1 MKRSEL
7 FLPTIKDVP
16 AEAEVIS
23 HQLMLR
29 AGLIRRVAAGI
40 YSHLPLGHRVIQKV
54 SQIIREEMNRAG
66 AQEVLLPALQPA
78 ELWQE
83 SGRWDLMGREMMRL
97 KDRHERDFCL
107 GPTHEEVI
115 TDLVRREIRSYRQ
128 LPLNLYQIQTKF
140 RDEIRPRFGLM
151 RGREFIMKDAY
162 SFDRD
167 DAGAERSY
175 RKMYDAYCAIFSR
188 CGLRYSA
195 VEAESGTI
203 GGSYSQEFMVLA
215 DTGEDAIAVCD
226 ACRYAANAERAE
238 IGIDPTL
245 APTEGAEPLQR
256 VATPGK
262 TTVQEVAA
270 FLGVPAQSVV
280 KTLLYQVDG
289 GRVLGVLVRGDRHV
303 NEAKLAN
310 YLQVHGLRLADRAT
324 IERVTG
330 GPEGFSG
337 PVGLSGVLLIADHE
351 VGGMTNMVVGAN
363 TPDAHYVNANS
374 QRDFRVDHY
383 GDVRMVSVDDPCAR
397 CGKPLRIVRGI
408 EVGHVFKLGTKYSEA
423 LGATYLDAEGKD
435 RLLVMG
441 CYGIGVG
448 RTAAAAIEQHHDA
461 DGIIWPMPI
470 APLHVMVLPINV
482 TDSRGWET
490 AQSIHDELEAAGV
503 EVLLDDRDERPGV
516 KFKDADLIGL
526 PLRVTIGKA
535 LAAGEV
541 ELTARRA
548 RRTTKVRVEE
558 VVACVRQ
565 IVSEGENAFPEL
577 FAS

>member
-1 MKRSEL
+1 MKRSQL
-7 FLPTIKDVP
+7 FLPTIRDVP

-29 AGLIRRVAAGI
+29 AGLIRRVAAGV
-40 YSHLPLGHRVIQKV
+40 YSYLPLGHRVIQKV
-54 SQIIREEMNRAG
+54 SQIVREEMNRAG
-66 AQEVLLPALQPA
+66 GQELLLPALQPA
-78 ELWQE
+78 ELWQA
-83 SGRWDLMGREMMRL
+83 SGRWAVYGKDLMRL

-167 DAGAERSY
+167 DAGADVSY
-175 RKMYDAYCAIFSR
+175 RKMYEAYGAIFAR

-195 VEAESGTI
+195 VEAESGAI

-226 ACRYAANAERAE
+226 ACRYAANVERAE
-238 IGIDPTL
+238 IGAAPASQSSDP
-245 APTEGAEPLQR
+245 PRPLER
-256 VATPGK
+256 VETPGK
-262 TTVQEVAA
+262 TSVEAVAA
-270 FLGVPAQSVV
+270 YLGVPPQSVV
-280 KTLLYQVDG
+280 KTLLYDVDG
-289 GRVLGVLVRGDRHV
+289 QVMGVLVRGDRQV
-303 NEAKLAN
+303 NEAKLAKQ
-310 YLQVHGLRLADRAT
+310 LHTSGLRFADRAT

-337 PVGLSGVLLIADHE
+337 PIGLNNVPLLADHE
-351 VGGMTNMVVGAN
+351 VRGMSCIVVGAN
-363 TPDAHYVNANS
+363 AADAHYVHAES
-374 QRDFRVDHY
+374 ERDFRVDRY
-383 GDVRMVSVDDPCAR
+383 GDVRMVSADDPCPR
-397 CGKPLRIVRGI
+397 CGEPLRIVRGI

-423 LGATYLDAEGKD
+423 MGATYLDAEG
-435 RLLVMG
+435 REHPVVMG

-448 RTAAAAIEQHHDA
+448 RTAAAAVEQHHDA
-461 DGIIWPMPI
+461 DGIVWPLPI
-470 APLHVMVLPINV
+470 APLQVMVVPVNV
-482 TDSRGWET
+482 ADHRGWET
-490 AQSIHDELEAAGV
+490 AQSIHDALEGAGV

-535 LAAGEV
+535 LAQGEV
-541 ELTARRA
+541 ELMARRA
-548 RRTTKVRVEE
+548 RRTIKLRVDE
-558 VVACVRQ
+558 VVPRLRQ
-565 IVSEGENAFPEL
+565 IIGGGEQALAEL

>member
-1 MKRSEL
+1 MKRSQL
-7 FLPTIKDVP
+7 FLPTIRDVP

-29 AGLIRRVAAGI
+29 AGLIRRVAAGV
-40 YSHLPLGHRVIQKV
+40 YAYLPLGHRVIQKV
-54 SQIIREEMNRAG
+54 SQIIRQEMNRAG
-66 AQEVLLPALQPA
+66 GQELLLPALQPA

-83 SGRWDLMGREMMRL
+83 SGRWPVYGKELMRL

-115 TDLVRREIRSYRQ
+115 TDLVRRDVRSYRQ
-128 LPLNLYQIQTKF
+128 LPLTLYQIQTKF
-140 RDEIRPRFGLM
+140 RDEVRPRFGLM

-167 DAGAERSY
+167 DAGAEISY
-175 RKMYDAYCAIFSR
+175 RKMYDAYGAIFTH

-195 VEAESGTI
+195 VDAESGAI

-226 ACRYAANAERAE
+226 ACRYAANIERAE
-238 IGIDPTL
+238 IAADPT
-245 APTEGAEPLQR
+245 AQPRGVPKPLER
-256 VATPGK
+256 VETPGK

-270 FLGVPAQSVV
+270 YLGVPHQAVV
-280 KTLLYQVDG
+280 KTLLYEVDG
-289 GRVLGVLVRGDRHV
+289 RVIGVLVRGDRQV
-303 NEAKLAN
+303 NEAKLAKH
-310 YLQVHGLRLADRAT
+310 LQASQLRLADRAT
-324 IERVTG
+324 VERVTG

-337 PVGLSGVLLIADHE
+337 PIGLSGVPILADHE
-351 VGGMTNMVVGAN
+351 VRGMRDLVVGAN
-363 TPDAHYVNANS
+363 APDAHYINANS
-374 QRDFRVDHY
+374 DRDFGIDRY
-383 GDVRMVSVDDPCAR
+383 LDVRMVHEDDPCAR
-397 CGKPLRIVRGI
+397 CGKPFRIVRGI
-408 EVGHVFKLGTKYSEA
+408 EVGHVFKLGTKYSESM
-423 LGATYLDAEGKD
+423 GATYLDAKGTEHPV
-435 RLLVMG
+435 VMG

-461 DGIIWPMPI
+461 DGIIWPWPI
-470 APLHVMVLPINV
+470 APLHVSVVPVNV
-482 TDSRGWET
+482 ADSRSWET
-490 AQSIHDELEAAGV
+490 AQSIHDGLEAAGID
-503 EVLLDDRDERPGV
+503 VLLDDRDERPGV

-535 LAAGEV
+535 LAEGEV
-541 ELTARRA
+541 ELMARRA

-558 VVACVRQ
+558 VVPRLRQ
-565 IVSEGENAFPEL
+565 IMTGGEQAFPEL

>member
-1 MKRSEL
+1 MKRSQL
-7 FLPTIKDVP
+7 FLPTIKDMP

-29 AGLIRRVAAGI
+29 AGLIRRVAAGV
-40 YSHLPLGHRVIQKV
+40 YSYLPMGHRVIQKV

-66 AQEVLLPALQPA
+66 GQELLLPALQPA

-83 SGRWDLMGREMMRL
+83 SGRWEVMGKEMMRL

-128 LPLNLYQIQTKF
+128 LPLTLYQIQTKF

-167 DAGAERSY
+167 DAGADVSY
-175 RKMYDAYCAIFSR
+175 RKMYDAYGAIFSR
-188 CGLRYSA
+188 CGLQYSA
-195 VEAESGTI
+195 VEAESGAI

-226 ACRYAANAERAE
+226 ACRYAANVERAE
-238 IGIDPTL
+238 IAADPTL
-245 APTEGAEPLQR
+245 QPSAILKPLER
-256 VATPGK
+256 IETPGK
-262 TTVQEVAA
+262 TTVEAVASY
-270 FLGVPAQSVV
+270 LGVPRQMIV
-280 KTLLYQVDG
+280 KTLLYEVD
-289 GRVLGVLVRGDRHV
+289 GRVLAVLIRGDRQV
-303 NEAKLAN
+303 NEAKLVKH
-310 YLQVHGLRLADRAT
+310 LQVGGLRFADRAT

-337 PVGLSGVLLIADHE
+337 PIGLSGVPLLADHE
-351 VGGMTNMVVGAN
+351 VRGLRNVVVGAN
-363 TPDAHYVNANS
+363 APDAHYVNANS
-374 QRDFRVDHY
+374 ERDFHVDRY
-383 GDVRMVSVDDPCAR
+383 LDVRMVSEDDPCAR
-397 CGKPLRIVRGI
+397 CGKPFRIVRGI
-408 EVGHVFKLGTKYSEA
+408 EVGHVFKLGTKYSESMD
-423 LGATYLDAEGKD
+423 ATYLDANGAE
-435 RLLVMG
+435 RPVIMG

-461 DGIIWPMPI
+461 EGIIWPLPI
-470 APLHVMVLPINV
+470 APLQVMVVPVNV
-482 TDSRGWET
+482 TDSRSWET
-490 AQSIHDELEAAGV
+490 AQSIHDTLEASGI

-535 LAAGEV
+535 LADGQV
-541 ELTARRA
+541 ELMARRV
-548 RRTTKVRVEE
+548 RRTTMVRVEE
-558 VVACVRQ
+558 VGPRLRQ
-565 IVSEGENAFPEL
+565 IITAGEHAFPEL
-577 FAS
+577 FTS

>member
-1 MKRSEL
+1 MKRSQL
-7 FLPTIKDVP
+7 FLPTMRDVP
-16 AEAEVIS
+16 AESEVIS

-40 YSHLPLGHRVIQKV
+40 YAYLPLGHRVMQKV
-54 SQIIREEMNRAG
+54 SQIIREEMNRVG
-66 AQEVLLPALQPA
+66 AQELLLPAVQPA

-83 SGRWDLMGREMMRL
+83 SGRWELMGKEMMRL

-128 LPLNLYQIQTKF
+128 LPLMLYQIQTKF

-167 DAGAERSY
+167 DAGADASY
-175 RKMYDAYCAIFSR
+175 RKMYDAYGAIFSR
-188 CGLRYSA
+188 CGLQYSA
-195 VEAESGTI
+195 VEAESGAI

-215 DTGEDAIAVCD
+215 DTGEDAVAVCD
-226 ACRYAANAERAE
+226 GCRYAANIERAE
-238 IGIDPTL
+238 IAADLT
-245 APTEGAEPLQR
+245 APPGETMKLLEQR
-256 VATPGK
+256 ETPGQ
-262 TTVQEVAA
+262 TTVEQVAA
-270 FLGVPAQSVV
+270 YLGVPRQAVV
-280 KTLLYQVDG
+280 KTLLYEAD
-289 GRVLGVLVRGDRHV
+289 GRVVGVLVRGDRQV
-303 NEAKLAN
+303 NEAKLVKH
-310 YLQVHGLRLADRAT
+310 LQTERLRFADRAT
-324 IERVTG
+324 IERITG

-337 PVGLSGVLLIADHE
+337 PVGLSTVTILADHE
-351 VGGMTNMVVGAN
+351 VRGMCNIVVGAN
-363 TPDAHYVNANS
+363 APDVHYVNANS
-374 QRDFRVDHY
+374 GRDFGVDRY
-383 GDVRMVSVDDPCAR
+383 LDVRMVSENDPCTR

-408 EVGHVFKLGTKYSEA
+408 EVGHVFKLGTKYSA
-423 LGATYLDAEGKD
+423 SMDATYLDAGGTTQPI
-435 RLLVMG
+435 VMG

-461 DGIIWPMPI
+461 DGIVWPLPI
-470 APLHVMVLPINV
+470 APLQVMVVLVNV
-482 TDSRGWET
+482 ADSRSWET
-490 AQSIHDELEAAGV
+490 AQSLHDALEAAGV

-535 LAAGEV
+535 LAQGQV
-541 ELTARRA
+541 ELMARRA
-548 RRTTKVRVEE
+548 RRTTMVRVEE
-558 VVACVRQ
+558 VVPRVRQ
-565 IVSEGENAFPEL
+565 IVAAGEHACPEL

>member
-1 MKRSEL
+1 MKRSQL
-7 FLPTIKDVP
+7 FLPTMRDVP
-16 AEAEVIS
+16 AESEVIS

-40 YSHLPLGHRVIQKV
+40 YAYLPLGHRVMQKV
-54 SQIIREEMNRAG
+54 SQIIREEMNRVG
-66 AQEVLLPALQPA
+66 AQELLLPAVQPA

-83 SGRWDLMGREMMRL
+83 SGRWELMGKEMMRL

-128 LPLNLYQIQTKF
+128 LPLMLYQIQTKF

-167 DAGAERSY
+167 DAGADASY
-175 RKMYDAYCAIFSR
+175 RKMYDAYGAIFSR
-188 CGLRYSA
+188 CGLQYSA
-195 VEAESGTI
+195 VEAESGAI

-226 ACRYAANAERAE
+226 GCRYAANIERAE
-238 IGIDPTL
+238 IAADLT
-245 APTEGAEPLQR
+245 APPGETMKPLEQR
-256 VATPGK
+256 ETPGQ
-262 TTVQEVAA
+262 TTVEQVAA
-270 FLGVPAQSVV
+270 YLGVPRQAVV
-280 KTLLYQVDG
+280 KTLLYEAD
-289 GRVLGVLVRGDRHV
+289 GRVVGVLVRGDRQV
-303 NEAKLAN
+303 NEAKLVKH
-310 YLQVHGLRLADRAT
+310 LQTERLRFADRAT
-324 IERVTG
+324 IERITG

-337 PVGLSGVLLIADHE
+337 PVGLSTVTILADHE
-351 VGGMTNMVVGAN
+351 VRGMCNIVVGAN
-363 TPDAHYVNANS
+363 APDVHYVNANS
-374 QRDFRVDHY
+374 GRDFGVDRY
-383 GDVRMVSVDDPCAR
+383 LDVRMVSENDPCTR

-408 EVGHVFKLGTKYSEA
+408 EVGHVFKLGTKYSA
-423 LGATYLDAEGKD
+423 SMDATYLDAGGTTQPI
-435 RLLVMG
+435 VMG

-461 DGIIWPMPI
+461 DGIVWPLPI
-470 APLHVMVLPINV
+470 APLQVMVVLVNV
-482 TDSRGWET
+482 ADSRSWET
-490 AQSIHDELEAAGV
+490 AQSLHDALEAAGV

-535 LAAGEV
+535 LAQGQV
-541 ELTARRA
+541 ELMARRA
-548 RRTTKVRVEE
+548 RRTTMVRVEE
-558 VVACVRQ
+558 VVPRVRQ
-565 IVSEGENAFPEL
+565 IVTAGEHACPEL

>member
-1 MKRSEL
+1 
-7 FLPTIKDVP
+7 
-16 AEAEVIS
+16 VI
-23 HQLMLR
+23 H
-29 AGLIRRVAAGI
+29 
-40 YSHLPLGHRVIQKV
+40 KV
-54 SQIIREEMNRAG
+54 SQIIREEMNRTG
-66 AQEVLLPALQPA
+66 GQELLLPALQPA

-83 SGRWDLMGREMMRL
+83 SGRWELMGKEMMRL

-167 DAGAERSY
+167 DAGADLSY
-175 RKMYDAYCAIFSR
+175 RKMYDAYGAIFSR
-188 CGLRYSA
+188 CGLQYSA
-195 VEAESGTI
+195 VEAESGAI

-226 ACRYAANAERAE
+226 ACRYAANVERAE
-238 IGIDPTL
+238 IAADP
-245 APTEGAEPLQR
+245 PPQPSGGPKPLTR
-256 VATPGK
+256 VETPGT
-262 TTVQEVAA
+262 TTVDEVAA
-270 FLGVPAQSVV
+270 YLGVPRQAVV
-280 KTLLYQVDG
+280 KTLLYEVDG
-289 GRVLGVLVRGDRHV
+289 RVIGVLVRGDRQV
-303 NEAKLAN
+303 NEAKLAKH
-310 YLQVHGLRLADRAT
+310 LQTGGLRFADRST
-324 IERVTG
+324 IARVTG

-337 PVGLSGVLLIADHE
+337 PVGLRGVPILADHE
-351 VGGMTNMVVGAN
+351 VRGMSNIVVGAN
-363 TPDAHYVNANS
+363 APDAHYVNANS
-374 QRDFRVDHY
+374 ERDFHVDRY
-383 GDVRMVSVDDPCAR
+383 LDVRMVSEDDPCAR
-397 CGKPLRIVRGI
+397 CGKPFRIVRGI

-423 LGATYLDAEGKD
+423 MAATYLDADG
-435 RLLVMG
+435 RAHPVVMG

-461 DGIIWPMPI
+461 DGIVWPLPI
-470 APLHVMVLPINV
+470 APLQVMVVPVNIA
-482 TDSRGWET
+482 DSRSWET
-490 AQSIHDELEAAGV
+490 SQSIHDALQASGV

-535 LAAGEV
+535 LAEGQV
-541 ELTARRA
+541 ELMARRA
-548 RRTTKVRVEE
+548 RRTTMVRVEE
-558 VVACVRQ
+558 VVPRLRQ
-565 IVSEGENAFPEL
+565 IMTDGEHAFPEL

>member
-1 MKRSEL
+1 MKRSQL
-7 FLPTIKDVP
+7 FLPTMKDVP

-40 YSHLPLGHRVIQKV
+40 YSYLPLGHRVVQKV

-66 AQEVLLPALQPA
+66 AQELLLPAVQPA

-83 SGRWDLMGREMMRL
+83 SGRWELMGKEMMRL

-128 LPLNLYQIQTKF
+128 LPLTLYQIQTKF
-140 RDEIRPRFGLM
+140 RDEVRPRFGLM

-167 DAGAERSY
+167 DAGADVSY
-175 RKMYDAYCAIFSR
+175 RKMYDAYGAIFSR

-195 VEAESGTI
+195 VEAESGAI

-226 ACRYAANAERAE
+226 GCRYAANVERAE
-238 IGIDPTL
+238 IAADPLPQPGETL
-245 APTEGAEPLQR
+245 KPLER
-256 VATPGK
+256 RETPGR
-262 TTVQEVAA
+262 TTVEQVAA
-270 FLGVPAQSVV
+270 YLGVPRQAVV
-280 KTLLYQVDG
+280 KTLLYEAD
-289 GRVLGVLVRGDRHV
+289 GRVVGVLVRGDRQM
-303 NEAKLAN
+303 NEAKLAKH
-310 YLQVHGLRLADRAT
+310 LQTEGVRFADRAT
-324 IERVTG
+324 IERITG

-337 PVGLSGVLLIADHE
+337 PVGLSGVTILADHE
-351 VGGMTNMVVGAN
+351 VRGMRNIVVGAN
-363 TPDAHYVNANS
+363 APDAHYVNANGG
-374 QRDFRVDHY
+374 RDFGVDRY
-383 GDVRMVSVDDPCAR
+383 LDLRMVSENDPCAR

-408 EVGHVFKLGTKYSEA
+408 EVGHVFRLGTKYSA
-423 LGATYLDAEGKD
+423 SMNATYLDAAGTAHPI
-435 RLLVMG
+435 VMG

-448 RTAAAAIEQHHDA
+448 RTAAAAVEQHHDA
-461 DGIIWPMPI
+461 DGIAWPLPI
-470 APLHVMVLPINV
+470 APLQVMVVPVNAA
-482 TDSRGWET
+482 DSRSWET
-490 AQSIHDELEAAGV
+490 AQSLHDALEGAGV

-535 LAAGEV
+535 LAQGQV
-541 ELTARRA
+541 ELMARRA
-548 RRTTKVRVEE
+548 RRTTMVRVEE
-558 VVACVRQ
+558 VVSRLRQ
-565 IVSEGENAFPEL
+565 IVTAGEHACPEL

>member
-1 MKRSEL
+1 MKRSQL
-7 FLPTIKDVP
+7 FLPTLKDVP
-16 AEAEVIS
+16 TEAEVIS

-40 YSHLPLGHRVIQKV
+40 YSYLPLGHRVIQKV

-83 SGRWDLMGREMMRL
+83 SGRWPVYGKELMRL

-115 TDLVRREIRSYRQ
+115 TDLVRRDIRSYRQ

-167 DAGAERSY
+167 DAGAELSY

-188 CGLRYSA
+188 CGLQYRP
-195 VEAESGTI
+195 VEAESGAI

-226 ACRYAANAERAE
+226 ACRYAANVERAE
-238 IGIDPTL
+238 IGA
-245 APTEGAEPLQR
+245 APSPQPRGAAKPLER

-262 TTVQEVAA
+262 TSVEDVAA
-270 FLGVPAQSVV
+270 YLGVPHQAVV
-280 KTLLYQVDG
+280 KTLLYEVN
-289 GRVLGVLVRGDRHV
+289 GRVLGVLVRGDRQV
-303 NEAKLAN
+303 NEAKLAKH
-310 YLQVHGLRLADRAT
+310 LQADEVRFADRAT

-337 PVGLSGVLLIADHE
+337 PIGLRGVPILADQE
-351 VGGMTNMVVGAN
+351 LRGMRHLVVGAN
-363 TPDAHYVNANS
+363 APDAHYVNADS
-374 QRDFRVDHY
+374 ERDFAVERYLDL
-383 GDVRMVSVDDPCAR
+383 RMVREDDPCAR
-397 CGKPLRIVRGI
+397 CGKPFRIVRGI
-408 EVGHVFKLGTKYSEA
+408 EVGHVFKLGTTYSA
-423 LGATYLDAEGKD
+423 AMGATYLDAAGREHPV
-435 RLLVMG
+435 VMG

-461 DGIIWPMPI
+461 DGIIWPLPI
-470 APLHVMVLPINV
+470 APLQVMVVPVNAA
-482 TDSRGWET
+482 DSRSWET
-490 AQSIHDELEAAGV
+490 AQSIHDALEASGV
-503 EVLLDDRDERPGV
+503 ETLFDDRDERPGV

-535 LAAGEV
+535 LAEGEV
-541 ELTARRA
+541 ELMARRA
-548 RRTTKVRVEE
+548 RRTIRVRVEE
-558 VVACVRQ
+558 VVPRIRQ
-565 IVSEGENAFPEL
+565 IVSGGENAFPEL

>member
-1 MKRSEL
+1 MKRSQL
-7 FLPTIKDVP
+7 FLPTLKDVP

-29 AGLIRRVAAGI
+29 AGLIRRVAAGV
-40 YSHLPLGHRVIQKV
+40 YSYLPLGHRVIQKV

-66 AQEVLLPALQPA
+66 GQELLLPALQPA

-83 SGRWDLMGREMMRL
+83 SGRWPVYGKELIRL

-140 RDEIRPRFGLM
+140 RDEVRPRFGLM

-167 DAGAERSY
+167 DAGADDSY
-175 RKMYDAYCAIFSR
+175 RKMYAAYGAIFSR

-195 VEAESGTI
+195 VEAESGAI

-226 ACRYAANAERAE
+226 ACRYAANVERAE
-238 IGIDPTL
+238 IAA
-245 APTEGAEPLQR
+245 APTSQPTDLRQPLER
-256 VATPGK
+256 VETPGK
-262 TTVQEVAA
+262 TSVEAVAA
-270 FLGVPAQSVV
+270 YLGVPPQAVV
-280 KTLLYQVDG
+280 KTLLYDVDG
-289 GRVLGVLVRGDRHV
+289 QVIGVLVRGDRQV
-303 NEAKLAN
+303 NEAKLAKH
-310 YLQVHGLRLADRAT
+310 LRAGGLRFADRAT
-324 IERVTG
+324 IERLTG

-337 PVGLSGVLLIADHE
+337 PIGLSGVPLLADHE
-351 VGGMTNMVVGAN
+351 VRGMSHMVVGAN
-363 TPDAHYVNANS
+363 TSDAHYVHAES
-374 QRDFRVDHY
+374 ERDFRVDHY
-383 GDVRMVSVDDPCAR
+383 VDVRMVSEGDPCPR

-423 LGATYLDAEGKD
+423 MGATYLDADGQE
-435 RLLVMG
+435 RPVVMG

-448 RTAAAAIEQHHDA
+448 RTAAAAIEQHHDT
-461 DGIIWPMPI
+461 DGIVWPLPI
-470 APLHVMVLPINV
+470 APLQVMVVPVNV
-482 TDSRGWET
+482 ADRRSWET
-490 AQSIHDELEAAGV
+490 AQAIHDGLEAAGI
-503 EVLLDDRDERPGV
+503 EALLDDRDERPGV

-526 PLRVTIGKA
+526 PLRVTIGKD
-535 LAAGEV
+535 LAQGEV
-541 ELTARRA
+541 ELMARRV
-548 RRTTKVRVEE
+548 RRTIKVQ
-558 VVACVRQ
+558 VAEIVPRLRQ
-565 IVSEGENAFPEL
+565 IVTSGERAFPEL

>member
-1 MKRSEL
+1 MKRSQL
-7 FLPTIKDVP
+7 FLPTIRDVP
-16 AEAEVIS
+16 AEAEVVS

-29 AGLIRRVAAGI
+29 AGLIRRVAAGV
-40 YSHLPLGHRVIQKV
+40 YSYLPLGHRVIQKV
-54 SQIIREEMNRAG
+54 AQIIREEMNRAG

-83 SGRWDLMGREMMRL
+83 SGRWEVMGKEMMRL
-97 KDRHERDFCL
+97 KDRHARDFCL

-128 LPLNLYQIQTKF
+128 LPINLYQIQTKF

-167 DAGAERSY
+167 DAGADHSY
-175 RKMYDAYCAIFSR
+175 RQMYEAYCAIFSR
-188 CGLRYSA
+188 CGLQYSA

-226 ACRYAANAERAE
+226 ACQYAANVERAE
-238 IGIDPTL
+238 IAAQTIHQLGGDPK
-245 APTEGAEPLQR
+245 PLER
-256 VATPGK
+256 VTTPSK
-262 TTVQEVAA
+262 TTVDEVAA
-270 FLGVPAQSVV
+270 YLGVSRQSVV
-280 KTLLYQVDG
+280 KTLLYEVDG
-289 GRVLGVLVRGDRHV
+289 RVVGVLVRGDRQV
-303 NEAKLAN
+303 NEAKLAKH
-310 YLQVHGLRLADRAT
+310 LGATGLRFADRAT

-337 PVGLSGVLLIADHE
+337 PVGLIGVPIIADHE
-351 VGGMTNMVVGAN
+351 LCALSNVVVGAN
-363 TPDAHYVNANS
+363 AADAHYLNANS
-374 QRDFRVDHY
+374 ARDFRVDDY
-383 GDVRMVSVDDPCAR
+383 VDVRMVSEEDPCGR
-397 CGKPLRIVRGI
+397 CGQPLRIVRGI

-423 LGATYLDAEGKD
+423 LGATYLDAEGKE
-435 RLLVMG
+435 RPLVMG

-461 DGIIWPMPI
+461 DGIVWPLPI
-470 APLHVMVLPINV
+470 APLQVMIVPVNV
-482 TDSRGWET
+482 TDSRSWET
-490 AQSIHDELEAAGV
+490 AQSIHDALEAAGV
-503 EVLLDDRDERPGV
+503 EVLLEDRDERPGV

-535 LAAGEV
+535 LVAGEV
-541 ELTARRA
+541 ELTARRS
-548 RRTTKVRVEE
+548 RQTTKLKVEE
-558 VVACVRQ
+558 VVRRIRQ
-565 IVSEGENAFPEL
+565 IVTEGENAFPAL

>member
-1 MKRSEL
+1 MKRSQL
-7 FLPTIKDVP
+7 FLPTIRDVP

-29 AGLIRRVAAGI
+29 AGLIRRTAAGV
-40 YSHLPLGHRVIQKV
+40 YSYLPLGHRVMQKV

-83 SGRWDLMGREMMRL
+83 SGRWPVYGKELMRL
-97 KDRHERDFCL
+97 QDRHGRDFCL

-115 TDLVRREIRSYRQ
+115 TDLVRRDVRSYRQ

-162 SFDRD
+162 SFDAD
-167 DAGAERSY
+167 DAGADESY
-175 RKMYDAYCAIFSR
+175 RRMYEAYCAIFSR
-188 CGLRYSA
+188 CGLQFSP
-195 VEAESGTI
+195 VEAESGAI

-226 ACRYAANAERAE
+226 ACRYAANVERAE
-238 IGIDPTL
+238 IGADI
-245 APTEGAEPLQR
+245 APQPQEGGGPLER
-256 VATPGK
+256 VTTPGK
-262 TTVQEVAA
+262 TTVEEVAA
-270 FLGVPAQSVV
+270 YLGVPPQVVV
-280 KTLLYQVDG
+280 KTLLYEADG
-289 GRVLGVLVRGDRHV
+289 GVIGVLVRGDRHV
-303 NEAKLAN
+303 NEAKLAKR
-310 YLQVHGLRLADRAT
+310 LQARELRLADRAT

-337 PVGLSGVLLIADHE
+337 PIGLSGVPIVADHE
-351 VGGMTNMVVGAN
+351 VGSLGRMVVGAN
-363 TPDAHYVNANS
+363 APDAHYVNARS
-374 QRDFRVDHY
+374 GRDFHVERYV
-383 GDVRMVSVDDPCAR
+383 DVRMVNEADPCAR

-408 EVGHVFKLGTKYSEA
+408 EVGHVFKLGTTYSEA
-423 LGATYLDAEGKD
+423 LGATYLDAEGQE

-448 RTAAAAIEQHHDA
+448 RTAAASIEQNHDA
-461 DGIIWPMPI
+461 DGIIWPIPI
-470 APLHVMVLPINV
+470 APLHVTIVPVNA
-482 TDSRGWET
+482 TDGRSWET
-490 AQSIHDELEAAGV
+490 AQSLHDELEASGV
-503 EVLLDDRDERPGV
+503 EVLLEDRDERPGV

-526 PLRVTIGKA
+526 PLRLTIGRA

-541 ELTARRA
+541 ELTARRS
-548 RRTTKVRVEE
+548 RRTVKVRVQE
-558 VVACVRQ
+558 VVTRVRQ
-565 IVSEGENAFPEL
+565 IVSAGETALPEL